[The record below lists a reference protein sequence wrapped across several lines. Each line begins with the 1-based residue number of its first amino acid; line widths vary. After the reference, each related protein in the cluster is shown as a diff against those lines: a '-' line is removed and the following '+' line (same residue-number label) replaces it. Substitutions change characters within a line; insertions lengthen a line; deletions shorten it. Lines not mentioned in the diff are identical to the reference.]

1 MSVTPTK
8 ARSARRQGSTV
19 VSQGLEPAPA
29 HRKQLMVMR
38 TDYNDNSSRRTI
50 ATEIIVVNHL
60 HSFSC

>member
-8 ARSARRQGSTV
+8 PRSARRQGSTV

-38 TDYNDNSSRRTI
+38 TKTTMTT
-50 ATEIIVVNHL
+50 AAGEL
-60 HSFSC
+60 LQLK